1 MIPETIA
8 HYRITAKLGAGGM
21 GEVYRATDTK
31 LGRDVAVKV
40 LPQSFA
46 ADPDRMARFQREAKV
61 LASLNHPNIA
71 AIYGVEDRAIIMELV
86 EGPTLAERLASGA
99 LPLDELLKIA
109 AQIADALEAAHEQG
123 IVHRDLKPANIKAPP
138 DGRTK
143 VLDLGLAMVTGP
155 AAASDAASPADSP
168 TLSMGATQMGLILGT
183 AAYMSPEQASG
194 KRVDKRADIWA
205 FGVVLWEMLTG
216 GQLFNR
222 GETVSHTLAD
232 VLRAEIDF
240 ARLPAA
246 TPAPVR
252 ELLKRCLDRDVQTR
266 LRDIGEARVAI
277 QRWLAN
283 PVSAVTA
290 APSRPQR
297 SRAAWVVAALAAVCA
312 GALAFV
318 HFRETVAEAPV
329 IRSTI
334 LPPDNTEW
342 EFTTGRG
349 LPALSPD
356 GRRIVFG
363 ARTSD
368 GRNPLWVR
376 PLDGLT
382 AQPLAGTDGGSF
394 PFWSPDSRFIG
405 FFADGKLK
413 RIDASG
419 GPALTLADAPQGRGG
434 SWNQDGVI
442 VFAPRNAAVRLLRV
456 SAAGGATSTLSA
468 EGRLPW
474 FLPDGRHFL
483 CQPGAGARAGKILVG
498 SVDDAPVKLV
508 GEQVTTNA
516 LYAQGHLLF
525 LREGTLM
532 AQPFDPN
539 RLVTTGEA
547 VPLAEQVQSVLNSG
561 TAGAFSVSTSGLLAY
576 RGGAAAA
583 GEVPTWFDRNGKS
596 GSTIGDPADIRD
608 FAFSPDRKSGAAA
621 IRDRGNVDVWTYD
634 ITRGL
639 RTRLTF
645 DGGASPVWSPDGRTI
660 AFTSNRKGHLD
671 LYRKSADGAGADEL
685 LYADDQDKTPTSWSP
700 DGKILL
706 YHTNT
711 LKTGYDI
718 WALPLTPERPG
729 APLRAAPLLQTP
741 FGEASAQFSPDG
753 RWIAYASNESQRI
766 ELYIMAFPVPATGPG
781 ARRQI
786 STAGVGPGPV
796 RWRSDGREVF
806 YVGPDGTFMA
816 AEVTTRGNTIDVG
829 AVRPLFRFG
838 SAPVGPGF
846 QYDVSSDGQR
856 FLVAVVPE
864 QKSSQPLTL
873 IANWPAALKK

>member
-1 MIPETIA
+1 MPPQTIA

-31 LGRDVAVKV
+31 LGREVAVKV
-40 LPQSFA
+40 LPQAFA
-46 ADPDRMARFQREAKV
+46 GDPDRMARFQREAKV

-86 EGPTLAERLASGA
+86 EGPTLAERLASGP
-99 LPLDELLKIA
+99 LPLEESLKVA
-109 AQIADALEAAHEQG
+109 AQIADALEAAHDQG
-123 IVHRDLKPANIKAPP
+123 IVHRDLKPANVKAPP

-143 VLDLGLAMVTGP
+143 VLDLGLAMMSG
-155 AAASDAASPADSP
+155 AAAAGVDASPADSP
-168 TLSMGATQMGLILGT
+168 TLSMGATQLGLILGT

-216 GQLFNR
+216 GQLFHR

-240 ARLPAA
+240 AKLPAA
-246 TPAPVR
+246 TPPPVR

-283 PVSAVTA
+283 PAVVVETA
-290 APSRPQR
+290 PARPQR
-297 SRAAWVVAALAAVCA
+297 SKTAWAVAALAVVAA
-312 GALAFV
+312 GALALV
-318 HFRETVAEAPV
+318 HFRETPPETPV

-334 LPPDNTEW
+334 LPPENTEW
-342 EFTTGRG
+342 DFITGLA

-363 ARTSD
+363 ARTAD
-368 GRNPLWVR
+368 GKNPLWVR

-382 AQPLAGTDGGSF
+382 AQPLAGTDRASF

-405 FFADGKLK
+405 FFSEGKLK
-413 RIDASG
+413 KIDASG

-434 SWNQDGVI
+434 SWNQDGAI
-442 VFAPRNAAVRLLRV
+442 IFAPRNPFGPLLRV
-456 SAAGGATSTLSA
+456 SASGGATSQLSA

-483 CQPGAGARAGKILVG
+483 FQGSPGDRSGKILAG
-498 SVDDAPVKLV
+498 SLEGGPVKVV
-508 GEQVTTNA
+508 GEQANTNA
-516 LYAQGHLLF
+516 IYAQGHLLF
-525 LREGTLM
+525 IRDGTLM

-539 RLVTTGEA
+539 RLATTGEA
-547 VPLAEQVQSVLNSG
+547 VPLAEQVQSVLNSR
-561 TAGAFSVSTSGLLAY
+561 TVGAFSTSASGLLAY
-576 RGGAAAA
+576 RTGTPAGGTVL
-583 GEVPTWFDRNGKS
+583 GWFDRSGKP
-596 GSTIGDPADIRD
+596 GSTIGDPAPITSLSISPNQKSVAATVVDLPTVDI
-608 FAFSPDRKSGAAA
+608 
-621 IRDRGNVDVWTYD
+621 WTYD
-634 ITRGL
+634 LDRGL

-645 DGGASPVWSPDGRTI
+645 GGGVAPVWSPDGRTI
-660 AFTSNRKGHLD
+660 AFSSNRKGHND
-671 LYRKSADGAGADEL
+671 LYRKSSDGSGAEEL
-685 LYADDQDKTPTSWSP
+685 LYADDLDKTVTSWSP

-706 YHTNT
+706 YHTNGA
-711 LKTGYDI
+711 KTSPDV
-718 WALPLTPERPG
+718 WALPLTSERPG
-729 APLRAAPLLQTP
+729 APLRPVPVLQTP
-741 FGEASAQFSPDG
+741 FAEVNARFSPDG
-753 RWIAYASNESQRI
+753 RWIAYYSNESQRA
-766 ELYIMAFPVPATGPG
+766 ELYVTAFPVPPTGPG

-786 STAGVGPGPV
+786 STAGVSPSPD
-796 RWRSDGREVF
+796 RWRADGKEIFFEAADGRL
-806 YVGPDGTFMA
+806 MA
-816 AEVTTRGNTIDVG
+816 AEISIKGDTIQVG
-829 AVRPLFRFG
+829 AVRPLFRPASTLV
-838 SAPVGPGF
+838 SAR
-846 QYDVSSDGQR
+846 YDVAADGQR
-856 FLVAVVPE
+856 FLVAAAPE